1 MKKYAIIATVLVLTL
16 SLLTGCGCTAK
27 DSGVA
32 TMPSTGDTLLPTNI
46 PETTVPTEPATMP
59 STTPATA
66 PTQDAT
72 APSGESEIGTP
83 SGTDDGNSGI
93 SGDAT
98 RNRSRMR

>member
-27 DSGVA
+27 DSGMA

-66 PTQDAT
+66 PTRCVRGKQAYRL
-72 APSGESEIGTP
+72 ARSIAALPIGRGWYVSPS
-83 SGTDDGNSGI
+83 
-93 SGDAT
+93 
-98 RNRSRMR
+98 